1 MNPKM
6 IIKIITD
13 IAMTASL
20 LLLMTYGLIGEAAH
34 EWIGVA
40 MFVLFILHHILNSH
54 WHRNLFKGKSTAI
67 RILQTI
73 LVILVLLSMLS
84 SMLSG
89 IILSRHVFQ
98 SITIRGWR
106 SFAHNLHMISAYW
119 GFVLMAL
126 HLGMH
131 WNMMM
136 GMARKLVNKKSVIRT
151 WVLRMIAV
159 LIAGYGVYAFAH
171 RGIGRYMLMLDHFV
185 FFDFDEPIIFFIAD
199 YIAVMGLFVFIG
211 HYSAKYL
218 RQVWKYIIKDNEQC
232 RTLK

>member
-1 MNPKM
+1 MKPKM
-6 IIKIITD
+6 VVKMITD
-13 IAMTASL
+13 IAMTAAL

-40 MFVLFILHHILNSH
+40 MLVLFILHHILNSH
-54 WHRNLFKGKSTAI
+54 WHPNLFKGKYTSV

-73 LVILVLLSMLS
+73 LVISVFLSMLG
-84 SMLSG
+84 SMFSG
-89 IILSRHVFQ
+89 IILSRHVFP

-119 GFVLMAL
+119 GFVLMSL
-126 HLGMH
+126 HLGLH
-131 WNMMM
+131 WNMMI
-136 GMARKLVNKKSVIRT
+136 GMARKLVQRKSVART
-151 WVLRMIAV
+151 RVLRTIAI
-159 LIAGYGVYAFAH
+159 LIAGYGVYAFIH

-211 HYSAKYL
+211 CYLSKILKNAK
-218 RQVWKYIIKDNEQC
+218 RKNQKNEEQ
-232 RTLK
+232 R

>member
-1 MNPKM
+1 M
-6 IIKIITD
+6 KIVVD
-13 IAMTASL
+13 ILMVVTL
-20 LLLMTYGLIGEAAH
+20 LLLMAYQLIGEAAH

-54 WHRNLFKGKSTAI
+54 WHRNLFKGKCTAI
-67 RILQTI
+67 HILQTI

-84 SMLSG
+84 SMFSG

-119 GFVLMAL
+119 GLVLMSL

-136 GMARKLVNKKSVIRT
+136 GMARRLVNRKSAIRT
-151 WVLRMIAV
+151 WMLRMIAV
-159 LIAGYGVYAFAH
+159 LIAGYGIYAFIR
-171 RGIGRYMLMLDHFV
+171 RGVGRYMLLLDHFV
-185 FFDFDEPIIFFIAD
+185 FFNFDEPIIFFIAD
-199 YIAVMGLFVFIG
+199 YIAVMGLFVFVG
-211 HYSAKYL
+211 HYLITFL
-218 RQVWKYIIKDNEQC
+218 RKELSRK
-232 RTLK
+232 